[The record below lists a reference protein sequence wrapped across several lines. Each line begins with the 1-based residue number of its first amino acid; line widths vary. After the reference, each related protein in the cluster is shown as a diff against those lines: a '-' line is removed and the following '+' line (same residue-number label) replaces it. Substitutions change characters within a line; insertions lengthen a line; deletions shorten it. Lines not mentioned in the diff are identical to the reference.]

1 MKVFDGYAKYYDLL
15 YKEKD
20 YRAEADYIIKF
31 IKEYMPDAKNILD
44 LGCGTGK
51 HDLVFAENNFQVTGV
66 EMSKK
71 MTDHANHNILAK
83 NDGNKRIKF
92 INGDLRNIKLYK
104 KFDIITSLFHVIN
117 YQTSN
122 EDLRATFRTVKEH
135 LGPKGKFIFDFWY
148 GPAVLSD
155 RPESKVKR
163 MEDEECVIERYT
175 EPAINVN
182 ENYVD
187 VNFKIS
193 IIEKQKN
200 SFQEISETHR
210 MRYLFLPEINL
221 LLSENDMKIEYCE
234 EWMSGKG
241 LSDKSWYGLAVTGNK
256 QH

>member
-71 MTDHANHNILAK
+71 MTDRANYNILTK
-83 NDGNKRIKF
+83 NDGNKRIEF
-92 INGDLRNIKLYK
+92 INGDIRNIKLNK
-104 KFDIITSLFHVIN
+104 NFDIVTSLFHVIN

-135 LGPKGKFIFDFWY
+135 LGSNGKFIFAFWY

-155 RPESKVKR
+155 RPESRVR
-163 MEDEECVIERYT
+163 RLADGVCVIERFS
-175 EPAINVN
+175 EPAININ

-193 IIEKQKN
+193 IFEKKIS
-200 SFQEISETHR
+200 SFHEISETHR

-221 LLSENDMKIEYCE
+221 LLNENDMKIEYCE
-234 EWMSGKG
+234 EWMSGNR

-256 QH
+256 